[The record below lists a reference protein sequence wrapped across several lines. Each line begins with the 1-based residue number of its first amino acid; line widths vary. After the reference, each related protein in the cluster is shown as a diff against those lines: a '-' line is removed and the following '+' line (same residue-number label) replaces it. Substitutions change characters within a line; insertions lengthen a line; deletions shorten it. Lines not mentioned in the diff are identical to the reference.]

1 MNIKKI
7 GAIVFVMA
15 LMASVVGIV
24 GAQDDAQPGR
34 PTIRGAAR
42 GLIEII
48 AEQTGLEPLDILQQ
62 ARDGATLAD
71 IITANGGSVDA
82 IIAAETAQLTQR
94 LTDAVTAE
102 RITQEQMDTRLANAT
117 ERLTTLLNAEF
128 DGSRLPGD
136 FGEGRRP
143 GNPRNDG
150 QPGGDRFPNIEP
162 RVGMAI
168 RGVTNAV
175 AEVTGLEPSD
185 IVQQTRDGA
194 TLADI
199 ITANGG
205 TVEQLVDVALQPIA
219 DNMTERVASGEITQ
233 EQMDTR
239 LAELTGR
246 LTERIN
252 NAPQRPFRPFDN
264 QNGV

>member
-34 PTIRGAAR
+34 PSIRGAAR

-48 AEQTGLEPLDILQQ
+48 ADQTGLEPQDILQQ

-71 IITANGGSVDA
+71 IITQNGGSVDA
-82 IIAAETAQLTQR
+82 VIAAETEQLTQR
-94 LTDAVTAE
+94 LTDAVEAE

-128 DGSRLPGD
+128 DGSRLPGAPGD
-136 FGEGRRP
+136 GGRP

-150 QPGGDRFPNIEP
+150 RPGDRFPNIEP

-185 IVQQTRDGA
+185 IEQQTRDGA
-194 TLADI
+194 TLAEI
-199 ITANGG
+199 ITANGA
-205 TVEQLVDVALQPIA
+205 TVEQVVDVALQPII
-219 DNMTERVASGEITQ
+219 DNMTERVTSGEITQ

-239 LAELTGR
+239 LAELTAR

-252 NAPQRPFRPFDN
+252 NAPRRPNRPFDN
-264 QNGV
+264 QTGV

>member
-34 PTIRGAAR
+34 PSIRGAGR

-82 IIAAETAQLTQR
+82 IIAAETAQLTER
-94 LTDAVTAE
+94 LADAVTTE

-143 GNPRNDG
+143 GNNGRP
-150 QPGGDRFPNIEP
+150 GDRFPNIEP

-194 TLADI
+194 TLAEI

-205 TVEQLVDVALQPIA
+205 TVEQVVDVALQPIA
-219 DNMTERVASGEITQ
+219 DAMTERVASGEITQ

>member
-1 MNIKKI
+1 
-7 GAIVFVMA
+7 
-15 LMASVVGIV
+15 
-24 GAQDDAQPGR
+24 
-34 PTIRGAAR
+34 
-42 GLIEII
+42 
-48 AEQTGLEPLDILQQ
+48 
-62 ARDGATLAD
+62 
-71 IITANGGSVDA
+71 
-82 IIAAETAQLTQR
+82 
-94 LTDAVTAE
+94 
-102 RITQEQMDTRLANAT
+102 MDTRLANAT

-143 GNPRNDG
+143 GN
-150 QPGGDRFPNIEP
+150 RFPNIEP

-194 TLADI
+194 TLAEI

-205 TVEQLVDVALQPIA
+205 TVEQVVDVALQPIIDA
-219 DNMTERVASGEITQ
+219 MSERVTSGEITQ